1 MNQPSKTKDF
11 TTTTTT
17 TRPITSVLVAN
28 RGEIARRVHHT
39 ARALGMSTVAVYS
52 DADAR
57 SPHTVEADAAVRLP
71 GNTPAETY
79 LRGEAVI
86 AAARAAGADAIH
98 PGYGFLSENA
108 DFARAVIDAD
118 LTWVGPPP
126 SAIDAMGSKIEAKK
140 MMADAGVPMLSDLE
154 PDEVTQA
161 QLPVLVKA
169 SAGGGGRGM
178 RIVRTLDTLH
188 EEIAAARREAK
199 SAFGDDAVFCER
211 YLERGRHIEVQI
223 MADAHGTVWAV
234 GERECSIQRRH
245 QKVIEEAPSPLVERT
260 LGMRDKLYTAA
271 RDAAAAIGYT
281 GAGTVE
287 FLATDDGEFFFL
299 EMNTRL
305 QVEHPVTEATTGLDL
320 VALQFDVAAG
330 LPLPAPEP
338 PAAHGWSVEAR
349 LYAEDPAN
357 DYTPGSGTLWALE
370 VPGVT
375 SRFDGPHRPGIR
387 LDSGVEPGPGGAE
400 IGVHYD
406 PMLAKVIS
414 YGHTR
419 LEACTSLAGAL
430 ARAKVHGLTTNRAQ
444 LVRVLRHPEFLA
456 GNLSTAFLDDH
467 GAAELAA
474 PLADDE
480 AVRISALAAA
490 VVTGNAGH
498 AAGPVA
504 LAPAGFR
511 NVGRSVQ
518 TRTYRFGDADLE
530 VAYSRGRAGA
540 DHAGAD
546 HSGVHPDGPL
556 ADLAEVVT
564 VVAASVA
571 PVAPVAPVAAAPAA
585 PGAAPAAASAARPA
599 AGSLVVEVR
608 GVRRTLTVA
617 RYESPG
623 ADTRVEVD
631 SPLGPVS
638 LIEPPRYTDPS
649 AEVAAGSL
657 LAPMPGS
664 VIRVAVAVGD
674 TVTAGQPLLWMEA
687 MKMEHT
693 IAAAVD
699 GVVSELPV
707 EVGTQVESGTILAVV
722 VDPDTDPTSG
732 DTTAGGTTSGA
743 GTSPAPDAATEQ
755 E

>member
-1 MNQPSKTKDF
+1 M
-11 TTTTTT
+11 TTTKS
-17 TRPITSVLVAN
+17 ITSVLVAN

-39 ARALGMSTVAVYS
+39 ARTLGMTTVAVFS
-52 DADAR
+52 DADSGA
-57 SPHTVEADAAVRLP
+57 PHTREADAAVRLP

-79 LRGEAVI
+79 LRGDLVI
-86 AAARAAGADAIH
+86 AAAQAAGADAIH

-108 DFARAVIDAD
+108 GFARDVIAAG
-118 LTWVGPPP
+118 LTWVGPPVA
-126 SAIDAMGSKIEAKK
+126 AIEAMGSKIAAKT
-140 MMADAGVPMLSDLE
+140 MMAGAGVPMLTDLE
-154 PDEVTQA
+154 PADVTEDI
-161 QLPVLVKA
+161 LPVLVKA

-178 RIVRTLDTLH
+178 RVVRTLDSLH
-188 EEIAAARREAK
+188 DEIANARREAA

-211 YLERGRHIEVQI
+211 YLERGRHIEVQV

-260 LGMRDKLYTAA
+260 PGMREKLYEAA
-271 RDAAAAIGYT
+271 RNAAAAIGYT

-320 VALQFDVAAG
+320 VALQLDVAAG
-330 LPLPAPEP
+330 HPLPSAEP
-338 PAAHGWSVEAR
+338 PATHGWSLEAR
-349 LYAEDPAN
+349 LYAEDPAH
-357 DYTPGSGTLWALE
+357 DYTPGSGILWDLE
-370 VPGVT
+370 VPGVST
-375 SRFDGPHRPGIR
+375 RFEGPHRPGIR
-387 LDSGVEPGPGGAE
+387 LDSGVEPGPDGAL

-414 YGHTR
+414 YGRTR
-419 LEACTSLAGAL
+419 AEACATLASTL
-430 ARAKVHGLTTNRAQ
+430 ARARVHGLVTNRAQ
-444 LVRVLRHPEFLA
+444 LVRVLGHPEFVA

-467 GAAELAA
+467 GAASLAA

-490 VVTGNAGH
+490 IVSGTADH

-504 LAPAGFR
+504 LAQAGFR
-511 NVGRSVQ
+511 NVGRTLQ
-518 TRTYRFGDADLE
+518 KRTFRIGEQEHE
-530 VAYSRGRAGA
+530 VAYIRDRSGA
-540 DHAGAD
+540 R
-546 HSGVHPDGPL
+546 PDG
-556 ADLAEVVT
+556 DLAEIVT
-564 VVAASVA
+564 VREVTA
-571 PVAPVAPVAAAPAA
+571 
-585 PGAAPAAASAARPA
+585 GAAV
-599 AGSLVVEVR
+599 LEVR
-608 GVRRTLTVA
+608 GVRRTFSVA
-617 RYESPG
+617 RYEVPG
-623 ADTRVEVD
+623 SDTVVEVD

-649 AEVAAGSL
+649 AVVAAGSL
-657 LAPMPGS
+657 LAPMPGA
-664 VIRVAVAVGD
+664 VIRVAVSVGD

-699 GVVSELPV
+699 GIVTELPV
-707 EVGTQVESGTILAVV
+707 EVGTQVESGTVLAVV
-722 VDPDTDPTSG
+722 TEPGTDTG
-732 DTTAGGTTSGA
+732 DTGSSDTGGSDTGDTATT
-743 GTSPAPDAATEQ
+743 AATTTAQ

>member
-1 MNQPSKTKDF
+1 MS
-11 TTTTTT
+11 TT
-17 TRPITSVLVAN
+17 PITSVLVAN

-39 ARALGMSTVAVYS
+39 ARALGMSTVAVFS
-52 DADAR
+52 DADADA
-57 SPHTVEADAAVRLP
+57 PHTREADAAVRLP

-79 LRGEAVI
+79 LRGDLVI
-86 AAARAAGADAIH
+86 AAAQAAGADAIH

-108 DFARAVIDAD
+108 GFARDVIAAG
-118 LTWVGPPP
+118 LTWVGPPVA
-126 SAIDAMGSKIEAKK
+126 AIEAMGSKIEAKK
-140 MMADAGVPMLSDLE
+140 MMAAAGVPMLTDLE
-154 PDEVTQA
+154 PADVTSDM
-161 QLPVLVKA
+161 LPVLIKA

-178 RIVRTLDTLH
+178 RVVRTLDSLQD
-188 EEIAAARREAK
+188 EIAAAQREAG

-211 YLERGRHIEVQI
+211 YLERGRHIEVQV

-260 LGMRDKLYTAA
+260 PGMREKLYEAA
-271 RDAAAAIGYT
+271 RHAAAAIGYT

-330 LPLPAPEP
+330 LPLPSAEP
-338 PAAHGWSVEAR
+338 PAAHGWSLEAR

-357 DYTPGSGTLWALE
+357 DYTPGTGTLWALD
-370 VPGVT
+370 VPGV
-375 SRFDGPHRPGIR
+375 SSWFSGPHRPGIR
-387 LDSGVEPGPGGAE
+387 LDSGVEPGPGGAL

-414 YGHTR
+414 YGRTR
-419 LEACTSLAGAL
+419 AEARASLAGAL

-444 LVRVLRHPEFLA
+444 LVRVLRHPEFVA

-467 GAAELAA
+467 GAGALAA
-474 PLADDE
+474 PLADAE

-490 VVTGNAGH
+490 VVSGTAEH

-504 LAPAGFR
+504 LAQPGFR
-511 NVGRSVQ
+511 NVGRALQ
-518 TRTYRFGDADLE
+518 KRTFRVGEDELGVSYLRD
-530 VAYSRGRAGA
+530 R
-540 DHAGAD
+540 
-546 HSGVHPDGPL
+546 SGPRPVGEL
-556 ADLAEVVT
+556 ADVVGIED
-564 VVAASVA
+564 V
-571 PVAPVAPVAAAPAA
+571 
-585 PGAAPAAASAARPA
+585 SADSAVL
-599 AGSLVVEVR
+599 SVR
-608 GVRRTLTVA
+608 GVRRVFTVA
-617 RYESPG
+617 RYETPG
-623 ADTRVEVD
+623 ADTVVEVD

-638 LIEPPRYTDPS
+638 LVEPPRYTDPA

-657 LAPMPGS
+657 LAPMPGA
-664 VIRVAVAVGD
+664 VIRVAVSVGD

-699 GVVSELPV
+699 GIVTELPV
-707 EVGTQVESGTILAVV
+707 EVGTQVESGTVLAVV
-722 VDPDTDPTSG
+722 TEPGTDTHGTDTDDTDTTDPT
-732 DTTAGGTTSGA
+732 TA
-743 GTSPAPDAATEQ
+743 Q

>member
-1 MNQPSKTKDF
+1 MTTHDFAPATPSPTSPSGAGAAP
-11 TTTTTT
+11 TTT

-39 ARALGMSTVAVYS
+39 ARTLGMTTVAVFS
-52 DADAR
+52 DADADA
-57 SPHTVEADAAVRLP
+57 PHTREADAAVRLP
-71 GNTPAETY
+71 GHTPAETY
-79 LRGEAVI
+79 LRGDLVI
-86 AAARAAGADAIH
+86 AAAEAAGADAIH

-108 DFARAVIDAD
+108 GFARDVMAAG
-118 LTWVGPPP
+118 LTWIGPPVA
-126 SAIDAMGSKIEAKK
+126 AIEAMGSKIEAKK
-140 MMADAGVPMLSDLE
+140 MMAAAGVPMLSDLE
-154 PDEVTQA
+154 PADVTEDM
-161 QLPVLVKA
+161 LPVLVKA

-178 RIVRTLDTLH
+178 RVVRALDALH
-188 EEIAAARREAK
+188 DEIAAARREAR

-223 MADAHGTVWAV
+223 MADSHGTVWAV

-260 LGMRDKLYTAA
+260 PGMREKLYRAA

-320 VALQFDVAAG
+320 VALQLDVAAG
-330 LPLPAPEP
+330 LPLPSAEP
-338 PAAHGWSVEAR
+338 PATHGWSVEAR
-349 LYAEDPAN
+349 LYAEDPAS
-357 DYTPGSGTLWALE
+357 DYTPGSGTLWALD
-370 VPGVT
+370 VPGVS
-375 SRFDGPHRPGIR
+375 SRFTGPHRPGIR
-387 LDSGVEPGPGGAE
+387 LDSGVEPGPDGAE

-414 YGHTR
+414 YGRTR
-419 LEACTSLAGAL
+419 SEACATLAGAL
-430 ARAKVHGLTTNRAQ
+430 ARARVHGLTTNRAQ
-444 LVRVLRHPEFLA
+444 LVRVLRHPEFVA

-480 AVRISALAAA
+480 TVRISALAAA
-490 VVTGNAGH
+490 IVSGTAEH

-511 NVGRSVQ
+511 NVGRALQ
-518 TRTYRFGDADLE
+518 TRTFRVGEDELE
-530 VAYSRGRAGA
+530 VSYLRGRAGIRPA
-540 DHAGAD
+540 DE
-546 HSGVHPDGPL
+546 
-556 ADLAEVVT
+556 DLASVVT
-564 VVAASVA
+564 ICSGTAH
-571 PVAPVAPVAAAPAA
+571 
-585 PGAAPAAASAARPA
+585 
-599 AGSLVVEVR
+599 SLDVELR
-608 GVRRTLTVA
+608 GVRRTLEVTRYA
-617 RYESPG
+617 RPG
-623 ADTRVEVD
+623 YATRVEVD

-638 LIEPPRYTDPS
+638 LTEPPRYADPS
-649 AEVAAGSL
+649 TEVAAGSL
-657 LAPMPGS
+657 LAPMPGA
-664 VIRVAVAVGD
+664 VIRVAVSVGD

-693 IAAAVD
+693 ISAAAD
-699 GVVSELPV
+699 GVIAELPV
-707 EVGTQVESGTILAVV
+707 AVGDQVAAGAVLVV
-722 VDPDTDPTSG
+722 VTEPDTDTI
-732 DTTAGGTTSGA
+732 GGTGPTTVATSATGR
-743 GTSPAPDAATEQ
+743 PATDPEQ

>member
-1 MNQPSKTKDF
+1 MS
-11 TTTTTT
+11 TT
-17 TRPITSVLVAN
+17 PITSVLVAN

-39 ARALGMSTVAVYS
+39 ARARGMTTVAVFS
-52 DADAR
+52 DADVDA
-57 SPHTVEADAAVRLP
+57 PHTREADAAVRLP

-79 LRGEAVI
+79 LRGDLVI
-86 AAARAAGADAIH
+86 AAAQAAGADAIH

-108 DFARAVIDAD
+108 GFARDVIAAG
-118 LTWVGPPP
+118 LTWVGPPVA
-126 SAIDAMGSKIEAKK
+126 AIEAMGSKIEAKK
-140 MMADAGVPMLSDLE
+140 MMAAAGVPMLSDLE
-154 PDEVTQA
+154 PDAVTEDM
-161 QLPVLVKA
+161 LPVLVKA

-178 RIVRTLDTLH
+178 RVVRTLDSLH
-188 EEIAAARREAK
+188 DEIAAARREAG

-260 LGMRDKLYTAA
+260 PGMREKLYTAA

-330 LPLPAPEP
+330 LPLPSAEP
-338 PAAHGWSVEAR
+338 PAAHGWSLEAR

-357 DYTPGSGTLWALE
+357 DYTPGTGTLWALD
-370 VPGVT
+370 VPGV
-375 SRFDGPHRPGIR
+375 SSWFSGPHRPGIR
-387 LDSGVEPGPGGAE
+387 LDSGVEPGPGGAL

-414 YGHTR
+414 YGRTR
-419 LEACTSLAGAL
+419 AEACASLAGAL

-444 LVRVLRHPEFLA
+444 LVRVLRHPEFVA

-467 GAAELAA
+467 GAGALAA
-474 PLADDE
+474 PLADVE

-490 VVTGNAGH
+490 VVSGTAEH

-504 LAPAGFR
+504 LARPGFR
-511 NVGRSVQ
+511 NVGRTLQ
-518 TRTYRFGDADLE
+518 KRTFRVGEDELE
-530 VAYSRGRAGA
+530 VSYLRDR
-540 DHAGAD
+540 
-546 HSGVHPDGPL
+546 SGPRPVGEL
-556 ADLAEVVT
+556 ADVVGIED
-564 VVAASVA
+564 V
-571 PVAPVAPVAAAPAA
+571 
-585 PGAAPAAASAARPA
+585 SADSAVL
-599 AGSLVVEVR
+599 SVR
-608 GVRRTLTVA
+608 GVRRVFTVA
-617 RYESPG
+617 RYETPG
-623 ADTRVEVD
+623 ADTVVEVD

-638 LIEPPRYTDPS
+638 LVEPPRYTDPA

-657 LAPMPGS
+657 LAPMPGA
-664 VIRVAVAVGD
+664 VIRVAVSVGD

-699 GVVSELPV
+699 GIVTELPV
-707 EVGTQVESGTILAVV
+707 EVGTQVESGTVLAVV
-722 VDPDTDPTSG
+722 TEPGTDTHGTDTDDTDTTDPT
-732 DTTAGGTTSGA
+732 TA
-743 GTSPAPDAATEQ
+743 Q